1 MQIDNLWERVAN
13 GALKHAAELLKSETA
28 PTAATVETVEKLVR
42 IAVTIDLVDLW
53 WEQQTRSGAAAFLG
67 RPSSRQEEGN

>member
-1 MQIDNLWERVAN
+1 MQTDNLWGRVAN
-13 GALKHAAELLKSETA
+13 GALKHAAELLESETA

-42 IAVTIDLVDLW
+42 IAVTIDLVDLR
-53 WEQQTRSGAAAFLG
+53 WEQQTRSGAAAFRG